1 MRRSLSRMTLTL
13 ALLSAA
19 AGMDCVGGSKGTSSS
34 ELEKLKPYILEQAP
48 NDMTAKLDINYENKV
63 RLIGYKVEPAG
74 TAAPGT
80 DVKLTMFWK
89 VDDKLDD
96 GWSLFTHITD
106 SNGERILNIDNV
118 GPLREMKE
126 SHQALWPSA
135 WEKGKIYADEQS
147 FRVPDDVKTPDFA
160 VTTGI
165 WKGDARLK
173 VVSGPADNE
182 NRGIVVR
189 LKTGVDNKPAPHTE
203 VPLMRVMKLAKNT
216 KINIDGKLDD
226 EAWKTAANSRPFV
239 DVGTGSPNTA
249 FPVNGSV
256 KLAWDD
262 ANMYLGFQVED
273 PDIIGGW
280 PKEAKDPHLW
290 EKDTVEIML
299 DPDGDGDNNDY
310 YEIQVNPQNLV
321 FDTQYDG
328 YNTPKTEPNGP
339 FGHQEWSAKLKSAV
353 VVDGTMD
360 KPGDKDKGY
369 TVEIGIPWAS
379 FGKAKNRPPKAGD
392 EWRMNFY
399 AMKNNSGV
407 AWSPILGQ
415 GNFHKASRFGRVVWA
430 TADAPVAAASAGA
443 PGSPAPVAAASGA
456 PAGSPA
462 AVSVPKAKANLPA
475 MSVAKPV
482 GAAPA
487 ASKP

>member
-1 MRRSLSRMTLTL
+1 MTLTL
-13 ALLSAA
+13 ALLSTVGGIA
-19 AGMDCVGGSKGTSSS
+19 CVGGSKGTSSS
-34 ELEKLKPYILEQAP
+34 DLEKLKPYILEQAP
-48 NDMTAKLDINYENKV
+48 SDMTAKLDINFENKV
-63 RLIGYKVEPAG
+63 RLIGYKIEPVG

-89 VDDKLDD
+89 VEDKLDD
-96 GWSLFTHITD
+96 GWSLFTHVID
-106 SNGERILNIDNV
+106 SNSERILNIDNV
-118 GPLREMKE
+118 GPLREVKE

-147 FRVPDDVKTPDFA
+147 FRVPDDLKTADFA

-173 VVSGPADNE
+173 VVSGPADAD

-189 LKTGVDNKPAPHTE
+189 LKTGVENKPAPHTE
-203 VPLMRVMKLAKNT
+203 LPQMRVMKLAKNM

-226 EAWKTAANSRPFV
+226 EAWKAAANSGPFV
-239 DVGTGSPNTA
+239 DVGTGNPNTA

-262 ANMYLGFQVED
+262 ANMYLAFQVED
-273 PDIIGGW
+273 PDIVGGW
-280 PKEAKDPHLW
+280 PKDAKDPHLW

-299 DPDGDGDNNDY
+299 DPDGDNNDY

-321 FDTQYDG
+321 FDTQYDS

-339 FGHQEWSAKLKSAV
+339 FGHQDWSAKLKSAV
-353 VVDGTMD
+353 VIDGTID

-369 TVEIGIPWAS
+369 TVEIALPWSSLA
-379 FGKAKNRPPKAGD
+379 KAKNHPPKAGD

-430 TADAPVAAASAGA
+430 TADMPVAGAAGSA
-443 PGSPAPVAAASGA
+443 APVAAASGA
-456 PAGSPA
+456 VA
-462 AVSVPKAKANLPA
+462 ASGAPVASVARPKANLPA
-475 MSVAKPV
+475 MSVTKPV
-482 GAAPA
+482 GAAVA
-487 ASKP
+487 APKP

>member
-1 MRRSLSRMTLTL
+1 
-13 ALLSAA
+13 
-19 AGMDCVGGSKGTSSS
+19 MDCVGGSKGTSSS

-48 NDMTAKLDINYENKV
+48 NDMTAKLDINFENKV
-63 RLIGYKVEPAG
+63 RLVGYKIEPAG
-74 TAAPGT
+74 NAGPGT

-96 GWSLFTHITD
+96 GWSLFTHIVD
-106 SNGERILNIDNV
+106 SNNDRILNIDNV
-118 GPLREMKE
+118 GPLREVKE

-135 WEKGKIYADEQS
+135 WEKGKVYADEQS
-147 FRVPDDVKTPDFA
+147 FRVPDDVKTADFA
-160 VTTGI
+160 ITTGI

-173 VVSGPADNE
+173 VVSGPADSE

-189 LKTGVDNKPAPHTE
+189 LKTGLDNKPVQHTE
-203 VPLMRVMKLAKNT
+203 LPQVRAMKLAKNV

-226 EAWKTAANSRPFV
+226 EAWKTAVVTRPFV
-239 DVGTGSPNTA
+239 DVGTGNANTA

-256 KLAWDD
+256 KLAWDET
-262 ANMYLGFQVED
+262 NMYLGFQVED
-273 PDIIGGW
+273 PDIIGGF
-280 PKEAKDPHLW
+280 PKDAKDPHLW
-290 EKDTVEIML
+290 NKDTVEIMA

-328 YNTPKTEPNGP
+328 YNVPKTEPDGP
-339 FGHQEWSAKLKSAV
+339 FGHQDWSAKLKSAV
-353 VVDGTMD
+353 VVDGTLD

-369 TVEIGIPWAS
+369 TVELAIPWSS
-379 FGKAKNRPPKAGD
+379 FAKAKNHPPKAGD

-399 AMKNNSGV
+399 AMKSNSGV

-430 TADAPVAAASAGA
+430 SADMPVAAASAA
-443 PGSPAPVAAASGA
+443 PTAPAAPVAAASGA
-456 PAGSPA
+456 APGSAAA
-462 AVSVPKAKANLPA
+462 AVAKAKATLPA
-475 MSVAKPV
+475 MSAVKPV
-482 GAAPA
+482 VPA
-487 ASKP
+487 GSKP

>member
-1 MRRSLSRMTLTL
+1 L

-34 ELEKLKPYILEQAP
+34 ELEKLKPYILDQAP
-48 NDMTAKLDINYENKV
+48 NDMTAKLDINFENKV
-63 RLIGYKVEPAG
+63 RIVGYKIEPAG
-74 TAAPGT
+74 TAGPGT

-96 GWSLFTHITD
+96 GWSLFTHIVD
-106 SNGERILNIDNV
+106 SNNERILNIDNV
-118 GPLREMKE
+118 GPLREVKE

-135 WEKGKIYADEQS
+135 WEKGKVYADEQS
-147 FRVPDDVKTPDFA
+147 FRVPDDVKTADFA
-160 VTTGI
+160 ITTGI

-173 VVSGPADNE
+173 VVSGPADAE

-189 LKTGVDNKPAPHTE
+189 MKTGVENKPVQHTE
-203 VPLMRVMKLAKNT
+203 LPQVRAMKLAKNV

-226 EAWKTAANSRPFV
+226 EAWKTAVVTRPFV
-239 DVGTGSPNTA
+239 DVGTGNANTA
-249 FPVNGSV
+249 FPVNGTV

-262 ANMYLGFQVED
+262 TSMYLGFQVED
-273 PDIIGGW
+273 PDIIGGS
-280 PKEAKDPHLW
+280 PKDAKDPHLW
-290 EKDTVEIML
+290 NKDTVEIMA

-310 YEIQVNPQNLV
+310 YEIQINPQNLV

-328 YNTPKTEPNGP
+328 YNVPKTDPDGP
-339 FGHQEWSAKLKSAV
+339 FGHQDWSAKLKSAV
-353 VVDGTMD
+353 VVDGTLD

-369 TVEIGIPWAS
+369 TVEVAIPWSS
-379 FGKAKNRPPKAGD
+379 FTKAKNHPPKAGD

-430 TADAPVAAASAGA
+430 SADMPVAAASAAGA
-443 PGSPAPVAAASGA
+443 APAAPVAAASGA
-456 PAGSPA
+456 PAGSAA
-462 AVSVPKAKANLPA
+462 AVVAKAKATLPA
-475 MSVAKPV
+475 MSAVKPV
-482 GAAPA
+482 VPA
-487 ASKP
+487 GSKP

>member
-1 MRRSLSRMTLTL
+1 MRRSFSQLTLTL

-19 AGMDCVGGSKGTSSS
+19 AGMSCVGGSKGTSSS
-34 ELEKLKPYILEQAP
+34 EMEKLKPYILESAP
-48 NDMTAKLDINYENKV
+48 NDMTGKLDINFENKV
-63 RLIGYKVEPAG
+63 RLVGYKVEPSG

-80 DVKLTMFWK
+80 DVKITMFWK
-89 VDDKLDD
+89 CEDKLDD
-96 GWSLFTHITD
+96 GWSLFTHIVD
-106 SNGERILNIDNV
+106 SNSERVLNIDNV
-118 GPLREMKE
+118 GPLREVKE

-135 WEKGKIYADEQS
+135 WEKGKVYADEQS
-147 FRVPDDVKTPDFA
+147 FRVPDEVKTADFA
-160 VTTGI
+160 ITTGI

-189 LKTGVDNKPAPHTE
+189 MKTGVENKPQQHTE
-203 VPLMRVMKLAKNT
+203 LPGMRVMKLAKNA

-226 EAWKTAANSRPFV
+226 EAWKTAIQSRPFV
-239 DVGTGSPNTA
+239 DVGTGNPNTS

-262 ANMYLGFQVED
+262 ANMYLAFLVDD
-273 PDIIGGW
+273 PEVIGGW
-280 PKEAKDPHLW
+280 PKDAKDPHLW

-321 FDTQYDG
+321 FDTQYDS
-328 YNTPKTEPNGP
+328 YNAPKTEPAGP
-339 FGHQEWSAKLKSAV
+339 FGHQDWSSKLKSAV
-353 VVDGTMD
+353 VVDGTID
-360 KPGDKDKGY
+360 KAGDKDKGY
-369 TVEIGIPWAS
+369 TVEMSIPWTS
-379 FGKAKNRPPKAGD
+379 FAKAKNHPPKAGD

-399 AMKNNSGV
+399 AMQNNSGV

-430 TADAPVAAASAGA
+430 SPDMPTAGASAPAASA
-443 PGSPAPVAAASGA
+443 PAPVAAASGA
-456 PAGSPA
+456 PAASAA
-462 AVSVPKAKANLPA
+462 AVVSAVKAKPTLPA
-475 MSVAKPV
+475 MSVAKPPI
-482 GAAPA
+482 APA
-487 ASKP
+487 PKQ

>member
-1 MRRSLSRMTLTL
+1 MRRSLSKLTLTL

-48 NDMTAKLDINYENKV
+48 NDMTAKLDINFENKV
-63 RLIGYKVEPAG
+63 RLVGYKIEPAG
-74 TAAPGT
+74 NAGPGT

-96 GWSLFTHITD
+96 GWSLFTHIVD
-106 SNGERILNIDNV
+106 SNNDRILNIDNV
-118 GPLREMKE
+118 GPLREVKE

-135 WEKGKIYADEQS
+135 WEKGKVYADEQS
-147 FRVPDDVKTPDFA
+147 FRVPDDVKTADFA
-160 VTTGI
+160 ITTGI

-173 VVSGPADNE
+173 VVSGPADSE

-189 LKTGVDNKPAPHTE
+189 LKTGLDNKPVQHTE
-203 VPLMRVMKLAKNT
+203 LPQVRAMKLAKNV

-226 EAWKTAANSRPFV
+226 EAWKTAVVTRPFV
-239 DVGTGSPNTA
+239 DVGTGNANTA

-256 KLAWDD
+256 KLAWDET
-262 ANMYLGFQVED
+262 NMYLGFQVED
-273 PDIIGGW
+273 PDIIGGF
-280 PKEAKDPHLW
+280 PKDAKDPHLW
-290 EKDTVEIML
+290 NKDTVEIMA

-328 YNTPKTEPNGP
+328 YNVPKTEPDGP
-339 FGHQEWSAKLKSAV
+339 FGHQDWSAKLKSAV
-353 VVDGTMD
+353 VVDGTLD

-369 TVEIGIPWAS
+369 TVELAIPWSS
-379 FGKAKNRPPKAGD
+379 FAKAKNHPPKAGD

-399 AMKNNSGV
+399 AMKSNSGV

-430 TADAPVAAASAGA
+430 SADMPVAAASAA
-443 PGSPAPVAAASGA
+443 PTAPAAPVAAASGA
-456 PAGSPA
+456 APGSAAA
-462 AVSVPKAKANLPA
+462 AVAKAKATLPA
-475 MSVAKPV
+475 MSAVKPV
-482 GAAPA
+482 VPA
-487 ASKP
+487 GSKP

>member
-1 MRRSLSRMTLTL
+1 MRRSLSKLTLTL

-19 AGMDCVGGSKGTSSS
+19 AGMDCVGGSKGTSSK
-34 ELEKLKPYILEQAP
+34 ELENLKPYILDQAP
-48 NDMTAKLDINYENKV
+48 NDMTAKLDINFENKV
-63 RLIGYKVEPAG
+63 RLIGYKIEPAG
-74 TAAPGT
+74 NAGPGT

-96 GWSLFTHITD
+96 GWSLFTHIVD
-106 SNGERILNIDNV
+106 SNNERILNIDNV
-118 GPLREMKE
+118 GPLREVKE

-135 WEKGKIYADEQS
+135 WEKGKVYADEQS
-147 FRVPDDVKTPDFA
+147 FRVPDEVKTADFA
-160 VTTGI
+160 ITTGI

-173 VVSGPADNE
+173 VVSGPADSE

-189 LKTGVDNKPAPHTE
+189 LKTGVENKPVQHTE
-203 VPLMRVMKLAKNT
+203 LPQVRAMKLAKNV

-226 EAWKTAANSRPFV
+226 EAWKTAVMTRPFV
-239 DVGTGSPNTA
+239 DVGTGNPNTS

-262 ANMYLGFQVED
+262 TNMYLGFGVD
-273 PDIIGGW
+273 DADIVGGF
-280 PKEAKDPHLW
+280 PKDAKDPHLW
-290 EKDTVEIML
+290 TKDTVEIMA

-328 YNTPKTEPNGP
+328 YNVPKTEPDGP
-339 FGHQEWSAKLKSAV
+339 FGHQDWSAKLKSAV
-353 VVDGTMD
+353 VVDGTLD

-369 TVEIGIPWAS
+369 TVEMAIPWSS
-379 FGKAKNRPPKAGD
+379 FTKAKNHPPKAGD

-399 AMKNNSGV
+399 AMQSNSGV

-430 TADAPVAAASAGA
+430 SADMPVAAASGAA
-443 PGSPAPVAAASGA
+443 PGVPAPVAAASGA
-456 PAGSPA
+456 PAGSA
-462 AVSVPKAKANLPA
+462 AAQVAKAKATLPA
-475 MSVAKPV
+475 MSAMKPAV
-482 GAAPA
+482 PAAP
-487 ASKP
+487 KP

>member
-1 MRRSLSRMTLTL
+1 
-13 ALLSAA
+13 
-19 AGMDCVGGSKGTSSS
+19 MDCVGGSKGTSSS

-48 NDMTAKLDINYENKV
+48 SDMTSKLDINFENKV
-63 RLIGYKVEPAG
+63 RLIGYKIEPVG

-96 GWSLFTHITD
+96 GWSLFTHVVD
-106 SNGERILNIDNV
+106 SNNERILNIDNV
-118 GPLREMKE
+118 GPLREVKE
-126 SHQALWPSA
+126 SHQVLWPSA

-147 FRVPDDVKTPDFA
+147 FRVPDDVKTADIA
-160 VTTGI
+160 ITTGI

-173 VVSGPADNE
+173 VVSGPADAD

-189 LKTGVDNKPAPHTE
+189 LKTGAENKPSPHTE
-203 VPLMRVMKLAKNT
+203 LPQMRVMKLAKNT
-216 KINIDGKLDD
+216 KINIDGKLED
-226 EAWKTAANSRPFV
+226 EAWKTAASSRPFV
-239 DVGTGSPNTA
+239 DVGTGNPNTA

-262 ANMYLGFQVED
+262 ANIYLAFQVED

-280 PKEAKDPHLW
+280 PKDAKDPHLW

-321 FDTQYDG
+321 FDTQYDR
-328 YNTPKTEPNGP
+328 YNEPKTEPNGP
-339 FGHQEWSAKLKSAV
+339 FGHQDWSAKLKSAV
-353 VVDGTMD
+353 VIDGTLD

-369 TVEIGIPWAS
+369 TVEMAIPWAS
-379 FGKAKNRPPKAGD
+379 FAKAKNHPPKAGD

-399 AMKNNSGV
+399 AMQNNSGV

-430 TADAPVAAASAGA
+430 TADAPVAAASGA
-443 PGSPAPVAAASGA
+443 PAAPAPVAAGSAA
-456 PAGSPA
+456 PAGSAGA
-462 AVSVPKAKANLPA
+462 ASVVKPKANLPA
-475 MSVAKPV
+475 MSVAKPI
-482 GAAPA
+482 APAPA

>member
-1 MRRSLSRMTLTL
+1 MRRSLSKMTLTL

-19 AGMDCVGGSKGTSSS
+19 AGMNCVGGSKGTSSS
-34 ELEKLKPYILEQAP
+34 DLEKLKPYILEQAP

-63 RLIGYKVEPAG
+63 RLIGYKVEPTG

-89 VDDKLDD
+89 VEDKLDD
-96 GWSLFTHITD
+96 GWSLFTHIVD
-106 SNGERILNIDNV
+106 SNNERVLNIDNV
-118 GPLREMKE
+118 GPLREVKE

-135 WEKGKIYADEQS
+135 WEKGKVYADEQS
-147 FRVPDDVKTPDFA
+147 FRVPDEVKTADIA

-173 VVSGPADNE
+173 VVSGPADAD

-203 VPLMRVMKLAKNT
+203 LPQMRVMKLAKNA

-226 EAWKTAANSRPFV
+226 EAWKTAASSRPFV

-256 KLAWDD
+256 KMAWDD
-262 ANMYLGFQVED
+262 ANMYLGFQVEN

-339 FGHQEWSAKLKSAV
+339 FGHQDWSAKLKSAV

-369 TVEIGIPWAS
+369 NVEIAIPWSS
-379 FGKAKNRPPKAGD
+379 FGKAKNHPPKAGD

-443 PGSPAPVAAASGA
+443 PGAAPVAAASAA
-456 PAGSPA
+456 PAGSA
-462 AVSVPKAKANLPA
+462 AGVSTPKPKANLPA